1 MNKFVRFEMGDRLVC
16 IKEYKTF
23 KVGSHYAI
31 KGCGALE
38 YNADPEVNG
47 KKGYG
52 FCIEDDQYGYHS
64 GRKDWW
70 NLPYNEKIKWYYFT
84 EQEISEYFITES
96 EDYKAHLR
104 NEKLNQLGL

>member
-16 IKEYKTF
+16 IKEYESL
-23 KVGSHYAI
+23 KVGSHYRI
-31 KGCGALE
+31 KGCGDLTW
-38 YNADPEVNG
+38 NSVSNKD
-47 KKGYG
+47 GYG

-84 EQEISEYFITES
+84 EQEMSEYFISEQ
-96 EDYKAHLR
+96 EDYKSYLR
-104 NEKLNQLGL
+104 NEKLKQLGV

>member
-1 MNKFVRFEMGDRLVC
+1 MDKFVRFEMGDRLVC
-16 IKEYKTF
+16 IKEYESL
-23 KVGSHYAI
+23 KVGSHYQI
-31 KGCGALE
+31 KGCGDLTWNSAA
-38 YNADPEVNG
+38 NKD
-47 KKGYG
+47 GYG

-84 EQEISEYFITES
+84 EQEMSEYFISEQ

-104 NEKLNQLGL
+104 NEKIVSLGI